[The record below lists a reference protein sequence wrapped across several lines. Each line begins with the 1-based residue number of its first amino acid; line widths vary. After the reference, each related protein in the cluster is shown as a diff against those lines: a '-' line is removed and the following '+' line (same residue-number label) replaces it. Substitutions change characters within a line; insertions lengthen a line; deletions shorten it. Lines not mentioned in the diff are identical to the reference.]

1 MMLLLISLTD
11 TLICMSHQS
20 QIHSHAY
27 FLYSKIIHGLVILF
41 TVSLEMN
48 LHLWDVHVPQVCWIP
63 QQRRTVCSTVRNA
76 PLRRAFHSSVLC
88 ASLILVYPYC
98 SKSFECT
105 DCTWTWSAH
114 SGANFCPERQ
124 DLDACGNMINLLIC
138 YSQKG
143 NWVQAKGQNR
153 HFIFSLKGKDEKNV
167 FEE

>member
-27 FLYSKIIHGLVILF
+27 LLYSKIIHGLVILF

-48 LHLWDVHVPQVCWIP
+48 MHLWDVHVPQVCWIP
-63 QQRRTVCSTVRNA
+63 QQRRTVCSRVRNA

-114 SGANFCPERQ
+114 SGANFCPGSWCLWQ
-124 DLDACGNMINLLIC
+124 HDQSSNLLQPERKL
-138 YSQKG
+138 SPSKRSE
-143 NWVQAKGQNR
+143 QA
-153 HFIFSLKGKDEKNV
+153 FYILS
-167 FEE
+167 